1 MADMAFTCA
10 SCGAQLEYAAGTQ
23 AMKCPYCGHENP
35 IVASPWSTVAE
46 IDYATGLA
54 EAEQSAP
61 TETVSVVS
69 CKRCAAAFQL
79 DPAIQASRCPFCGT
93 PIVLESRAVTHLRPG
108 AVLPFG
114 FDAKAARAKYEAWL
128 SGLWFA
134 PNDVKR
140 LAKADNGFIG
150 MYVPYWTYD
159 AATQSDYTGQRGITI
174 VRTVRDGN
182 QTWTVTETRWTPCS
196 GRVARDFD
204 DVTVV
209 ASRSLPEGYL
219 DRLEPWDLGALVPY
233 DERYLRGFGA
243 QHYQVGLADG
253 FDTAKAKME
262 SVIRGDVR
270 SDIGGD
276 QQIINALQ
284 TDYAAVTFKH
294 VLLPVWLN
302 SFRYGGKAYSF
313 VINGRTGKVQGQRP
327 WSWVKIGLAVLAV
340 LVLAVLFMSLYG
352 ER

>member
-10 SCGAQLEYAAGTQ
+10 SCGAQLEYAPGTK
-23 AMKCPYCGHENP
+23 ALKCPYCGHENP
-35 IVASPWSTVAE
+35 IVASPWTTVAE
-46 IDYATGLA
+46 IDYGTGLA
-54 EAEQSAP
+54 EAEQQAP

-93 PIVLESRAVTHLRPG
+93 PIVREVRDVTHLRPG

-128 SGLWFA
+128 SALWFA

-140 LAKADNGFIG
+140 LAKTDNGFIG

-159 AATQSDYTGQRGITI
+159 AATTSDYTGQRGDDYTRTI
-174 VRTVRDGN
+174 QDGDKTRTEI
-182 QTWTVTETRWTPCS
+182 ETRWTSCS
-196 GRVARDFD
+196 GTVARSFD
-204 DVTVV
+204 DVLVV
-209 ASRSLPEGYL
+209 ASQSLPQAYL
-219 DRLEPWDLGALVPY
+219 DRLEPWDLSELAGY
-233 DERYLRGFGA
+233 DASYLRGFGA
-243 QHYQVGLADG
+243 QTYQLGLADG
-253 FDTAKAKME
+253 FEAAKQKMDR
-262 SVIRGDVR
+262 VIRRDVCA
-270 SDIGGD
+270 DIGGD
-276 QQIINALQ
+276 KQTISSLQ
-284 TDYAAVTFKH
+284 TAYDAVTFKH

-327 WSWVKIGLAVLAV
+327 WSWVKIGLALLAAA
-340 LVLAVLFMSLYG
+340 AVVVVFVSLYG
-352 ER
+352 GR

>member
-10 SCGAQLEYAAGTQ
+10 SCGAQLEYAPGTR

-35 IVASPWSTVAE
+35 IAASPWSTVAE
-46 IDYATGLA
+46 IDYGAGLA

-61 TETVSVVS
+61 TETVPVIS

-140 LAKADNGFIG
+140 LAKTDNGFIG

-159 AATQSDYTGQRGITI
+159 AATTSDYTGQRGVTYT
-174 VRTVRDGN
+174 RTVQDGDK
-182 QTWTVTETRWTPCS
+182 TRTEIETRWTPCS
-196 GRVARDFD
+196 GTVSRDFD
-204 DVTVV
+204 DVLVV
-209 ASRSLPEGYL
+209 ASQSLPQAYL
-219 DRLEPWDLGALVPY
+219 DRLEPWDLTELAGY
-233 DERYLRGFGA
+233 DPSYLRGFGA
-243 QHYQVGLADG
+243 QTYQLGLADG
-253 FDTAKAKME
+253 FEAAKQKMDR
-262 SVIRGDVR
+262 VIRRDVCD
-270 SDIGGD
+270 DIGGD
-276 QQIINALQ
+276 KQTIGSLQ
-284 TDYAAVTFKH
+284 TAYGAVTFKH

-302 SFRYGGKAYSF
+302 SFRYGGKGYSF

-327 WSWVKIGLAVLAV
+327 WSWVKIGLAVLAALVAV
-340 LVLAVLFMSLYG
+340 LVFVSLYG
-352 ER
+352 GR

>member
-10 SCGAQLEYAAGTQ
+10 SCGAQLEYAPGTRS
-23 AMKCPYCGHENP
+23 MKCPYCGHENP
-35 IVASPWSTVAE
+35 IAASPWSAVAE

-54 EAEQSAP
+54 EAERSAA
-61 TETVSVVS
+61 TETVPVIS

-114 FDAKAARAKYEAWL
+114 FDAKAARSKYEAWL

-140 LAKADNGFIG
+140 LAKTDNGFIG

-159 AATQSDYTGQRGITI
+159 AATTSDYTGQRGVTYTR
-174 VRTVRDGN
+174 VVQDGDK
-182 QTWTVTETRWTPCS
+182 TRTETEIRWTPCS
-196 GRVARDFD
+196 GTVSRDFD
-204 DVTVV
+204 DVLVV
-209 ASRSLPEGYL
+209 ASQSLPQAYL
-219 DRLEPWDLGALVPY
+219 DRLEPWDLTELAGY
-233 DERYLRGFGA
+233 DPSYLRGFGA
-243 QHYQVGLADG
+243 QTYQLGLADG
-253 FDTAKAKME
+253 FEAAKQKMDG
-262 SVIRGDVR
+262 VIRRDVCA
-270 SDIGGD
+270 DIGGD
-276 QQIINALQ
+276 RQ
-284 TDYAAVTFKH
+284 TIASLRTVYDAVTFKH

-302 SFRYGGKAYSF
+302 SFRYGGKGYSF

-327 WSWVKIGLAVLAV
+327 WSWVKIGLAVLAA
-340 LVLAVLFMSLYG
+340 LVAVVVFSMLYG
-352 ER
+352 KH